1 MSKSNLVMNTKS
13 VYRQN
18 QFPVLQNRVYCSA
31 EEARN
36 YVLGDIDI
44 VQDLDSGLIFN
55 AAFKSD
61 LMVYDANYNN
71 EQGFSGV
78 FQKHLNWVAHTI
90 EAHFDKQNLF
100 EVSCGKGFFL
110 ELLLTL
116 GFEITGFDFTCDG
129 TNE

>member
-1 MSKSNLVMNTKS
+1 MSNSNLIINTQS

-18 QFPVLQNRVYCSA
+18 QFPVLQNRVYSSA

-36 YVLGDIDI
+36 CVLGDIDI

-71 EQGFSGV
+71 EQGFSEV
-78 FQKHLNWVAHTI
+78 FKKHLNWAAHII
-90 EAHFDKQNLF
+90 EVHFGKQNLI
-100 EVSCGKGFFL
+100 EAGCGVR
-110 ELLLTL
+110 
-116 GFEITGFDFTCDG
+116 
-129 TNE
+129 